1 MITAAFD
8 PFAPGSATVLA
19 LVGLRVGGLVLV
31 APVFSAK
38 MVPAVFRTALVV
50 LLTVLL
56 QPAARAYAH
65 PGATITL
72 ASAFSETMVGF
83 ALGLG
88 AAFIVG
94 AADHAGELIAI
105 QIGLSGAA
113 LLDPLT
119 NQQGP
124 ALGQF
129 ASLFTVTLMLAL
141 NGHLVMIEALAASTR
156 LVPVG
161 SSLELA
167 GGAKA
172 MVAMAG
178 QLFALGLRFAAP
190 VIAVVLIANVALAI
204 LGRAAPQLNILSVAF
219 PIQIGVGLMAFAATL
234 PVIAMFMNGW
244 TGSYQSMLT
253 QALGVLTR
261 TPAMVAR

>member
-1 MITAAFD
+1 MAAAPFD
-8 PFAPGSATVLA
+8 PFAPGSATALA
-19 LVGLRVGGLVLV
+19 LVGLRMSGLVLV

-38 MVPAVFRTALVV
+38 MIPVMLRTALLV

-56 QPAARAYAH
+56 QPSARAYAL
-65 PGATITL
+65 PGASITL
-72 ASAFSETMVGF
+72 ESAFSETLIGF
-83 ALGLG
+83 AIGLG
-88 AAFIVG
+88 AAFIIG

-105 QIGLSGAA
+105 QIGLAGAA

-129 ASLFTVTLMLAL
+129 TSLFAVTLMLAL
-141 NGHLVMIEALAASTR
+141 NGHLVMIDAMATSLR
-156 LVPVG
+156 VLPVG
-161 SSLELA
+161 STLDLA
-167 GGAKA
+167 GGARA

-178 QLFALGLRFAAP
+178 QLFGFGLRFAAP

-219 PIQIGVGLMAFAATL
+219 PIQIGIGLLAFSATL

-244 TGSYQSMLT
+244 TGTYQSMLS
-253 QALGVLTR
+253 QSLGVLSR
-261 TPAMVAR
+261 IPAVAR

>member
-1 MITAAFD
+1 MSTAPFD
-8 PFAPGSATVLA
+8 PFAPGSATALA
-19 LVGLRVGGLVLV
+19 LVGLRMGGLVLV

-38 MVPAVFRTALVV
+38 MIPVMLRTALVV

-56 QPAARAYAH
+56 QPSARAFAH
-65 PGATITL
+65 PGASITL
-72 ASAFSETMVGF
+72 ESAFSETLVGF

-94 AADHAGELIAI
+94 AAEHAGELIAI

-129 ASLFTVTLMLAL
+129 TSLFAVTLMLAL
-141 NGHLVMIEALAASTR
+141 NGHLVMIDAMATSLR
-156 LVPVG
+156 ILPVG
-161 SSLELA
+161 ATLDLA
-167 GGAKA
+167 GGSRA

-219 PIQIGVGLMAFAATL
+219 PIQIGVGLLAFAATL

-244 TGSYQSMLT
+244 TGTYQSMLT
-253 QALGVLTR
+253 QSLGILSHAPT
-261 TPAMVAR
+261 AVAR